1 MTLETQ
7 LLLLWIYVICNF
19 YSKLYNTPMKLK
31 IYCPK
36 KNTEVWGHQYKLIQA
51 SGKIWSLLDMNKL
64 WKDTQGQKL
73 SPLYSIR
80 LVSVFIMPH
89 LPLNQAKPEVVYFN
103 KTLFIYEY
111 PTDTTPN
118 V

>member
-36 KNTEVWGHQYKLIQA
+36 KNTEV
-51 SGKIWSLLDMNKL
+51 
-64 WKDTQGQKL
+64 
-73 SPLYSIR
+73 
-80 LVSVFIMPH
+80 
-89 LPLNQAKPEVVYFN
+89 
-103 KTLFIYEY
+103 
-111 PTDTTPN
+111 
-118 V
+118 